1 MSTQQ
6 EQKIM
11 EIIDE
16 IETIQSSQYQN
27 SISALGKK
35 IRVDRLQ
42 EELDKMG
49 YEGER
54 PPRTWNQIFK

>member
-1 MSTQQ
+1 MGIEQ
-6 EQKIM
+6 EKRII

-16 IETIQSSQYQN
+16 IETIQTSQYQN

-35 IRVDRLQ
+35 IKVDRLH
-42 EELDKMG
+42 EELDKME
-49 YEGER
+49 YEGKR

>member
-1 MSTQQ
+1 MDMTQ
-6 EQKIM
+6 EEKIE

-27 SISALGKK
+27 SISAWSKK
-35 IRVDRLQ
+35 VRVDNLHDK
-42 EELDKMG
+42 LDKMG